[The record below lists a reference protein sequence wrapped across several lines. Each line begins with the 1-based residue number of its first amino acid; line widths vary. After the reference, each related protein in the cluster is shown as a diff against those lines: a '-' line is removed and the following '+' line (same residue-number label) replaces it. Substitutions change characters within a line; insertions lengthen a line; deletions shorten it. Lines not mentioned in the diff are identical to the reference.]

1 MFPPFSAGYQGRAL
15 GPSPAQV
22 FYNHLSKG
30 HNSYVV
36 RALLTA
42 RSALVGIPV
51 RLENEIRGLLKTFG
65 VMFGKRV
72 GGLMGRAE

>member
-1 MFPPFSAGYQGRAL
+1 
-15 GPSPAQV
+15 
-22 FYNHLSKG
+22 
-30 HNSYVV
+30 V

>member
-1 MFPPFSAGYQGRAL
+1 
-15 GPSPAQV
+15 
-22 FYNHLSKG
+22 
-30 HNSYVV
+30 V

-51 RLENEIRGLLKTFG
+51 RLENEIRGLRKTFG

-72 GGLMGRAE
+72 GALMGRTE